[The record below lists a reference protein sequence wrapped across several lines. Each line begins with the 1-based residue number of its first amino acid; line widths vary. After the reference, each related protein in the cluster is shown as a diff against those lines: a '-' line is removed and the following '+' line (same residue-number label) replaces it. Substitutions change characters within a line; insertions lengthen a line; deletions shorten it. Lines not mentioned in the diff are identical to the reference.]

1 MFDIHFDNFHSLFK
15 VVLILSFQLF
25 HHLTSAF
32 HNYSQRLQ
40 AADGQCEYVL
50 SGKSCWLWLIIIMVN
65 IVHVMMVMAEIC
77 ATLLYD
83 QLRRQCNGLWSGHM
97 NNKDIS
103 DFVGHMTLL
112 VT

>member
-1 MFDIHFDNFHSLFK
+1 M
-15 VVLILSFQLF
+15 
-25 HHLTSAF
+25 A
-32 HNYSQRLQ
+32 
-40 AADGQCEYVL
+40 
-50 SGKSCWLWLIIIMVN
+50 N
-65 IVHVMMVMAEIC
+65 IGHVGCNDSTVMMVMVEIR